1 MTDIKCPYD
10 DTIKNYIIPTKS
22 WLKALNQLD
31 TFQDVSI
38 NKKIILSQMIEK
50 ENVIVKV
57 TNGKNPKLREIN
69 MMIKG
74 LPNMVYTFCVIFCN
88 DYLSLILQNN
98 FFCSSK
104 DSKYKV
110 TLEIMKYYNGGS
122 LSVLNQISFR
132 KFKLILDQL
141 VLAQINLFNKTG
153 ITHCDIHPGNILIN
167 KHPHEKEL
175 NYSYIHD
182 SQIIKSKY
190 EFILSD
196 YDKCI
201 IFSPNYIV
209 HDGIVDGNLIKEN
222 ITETLDD
229 LYQSTLYVNILRT
242 INMLIDKLDNVN
254 KQKIRLLHNDL
265 LIKNEEII
273 IKKERK
279 YLTKYIKELNNHN
292 NINSFNKYKTK
303 VCLINFEYFNQ
314 LCKLFI

>member
-22 WLKALNQLD
+22 WLKALNKLD

-57 TNGKNPKLREIN
+57 TNGKNPKLRDIN

-88 DYLSLILQNN
+88 DYLSLILQNK

-167 KHPHEKEL
+167 KHPLEKEL
-175 NYSYIHD
+175 NYSYIHGRN
-182 SQIIKSKY
+182 IIKSKY

-201 IFSPNYIV
+201 IFSPNYMV
-209 HDGIVDGNLIKEN
+209 HDKIVDGNLIREN

-229 LYQSTLYVNILRT
+229 LSQSTLYVNILRT
-242 INMLIDKLDNVN
+242 INMLIDKLDNIN

-265 LIKNEEII
+265 LIKNEEIM

-292 NINSFNKYKTK
+292 KINSFNKYKTK

-314 LCKLFI
+314 FCKLIT

>member
-74 LPNMVYTFCVIFCN
+74 LPNMIYTFCVIFCN
-88 DYLSLILQNN
+88 DYLSLILQNK

-175 NYSYIHD
+175 NYSYIHGRN
-182 SQIIKSKY
+182 IIKSKY

-201 IFSPNYIV
+201 IFSPNYMV
-209 HDGIVDGNLIKEN
+209 HDEIVDGNLIREN

-314 LCKLFI
+314 FCKLFT

>member
-122 LSVLNQISFR
+122 LSVLNQISFK

-167 KHPHEKEL
+167 KHPLEKEL
-175 NYSYIHD
+175 NYSYIHGRN
-182 SQIIKSKY
+182 IIKSKY

-201 IFSPNYIV
+201 IFSPNYMV
-209 HDGIVDGNLIKEN
+209 HDEIVDGNLIREN

-229 LYQSTLYVNILRT
+229 LSQSTLYVNILRT
-242 INMLIDKLDNVN
+242 INMLIDKLDNIN

-265 LIKNEEII
+265 LIKNEEIM

-292 NINSFNKYKTK
+292 KINSFNKYKTK

-314 LCKLFI
+314 FCKLFT

>member
-22 WLKALNQLD
+22 WLKALSQLD

-57 TNGKNPKLREIN
+57 TNGKNPKLRDIN

-88 DYLSLILQNN
+88 DYLSLILQNK

-122 LSVLNQISFR
+122 LSVLNEISFR

-153 ITHCDIHPGNILIN
+153 ITHCDIHPGNILIS
-167 KHPHEKEL
+167 KHHQEKEL
-175 NYSYIHD
+175 NYSYIRG
-182 SQIIKSKY
+182 QIIKSKY

-196 YDKCI
+196 YDKCV

-209 HDGIVDGNLIKEN
+209 HDEIVDGNLIKEN
-222 ITETLDD
+222 ITETIDD
-229 LYQSTLYVNILRT
+229 LSQSILFLNILRT
-242 INMLIDKLDNVN
+242 INMLIDKLDNEN
-254 KQKIRLLHNDL
+254 KQKIRLLHNNF
-265 LIKNEEII
+265 LIKNEEVM
-273 IKKERK
+273 IKKEIK
-279 YLTKYIKELNNHN
+279 YLTKYIKELNNN
-292 NINSFNKYKTK
+292 NNNYFTKYKTK

-314 LCKLFI
+314 FCKLIT

>member
-22 WLKALNQLD
+22 WLKALSQLD

-57 TNGKNPKLREIN
+57 TNGKNPKLRDIN

-88 DYLSLILQNN
+88 DYLSLILQNK

-110 TLEIMKYYNGGS
+110 TLEIMKYYNDGS

-141 VLAQINLFNKTG
+141 VLSQINLFNKTG

-167 KHPHEKEL
+167 KHPYEKEL
-175 NYSYIHD
+175 NYSYIHGRN
-182 SQIIKSKY
+182 IIKSKY

-201 IFSPNYIV
+201 IFSPNYMV
-209 HDGIVDGNLIKEN
+209 HDEIVDGNLIKEN
-222 ITETLDD
+222 ITETLDE
-229 LYQSTLYVNILRT
+229 LSQSTLYVNILRT
-242 INMLIDKLDNVN
+242 INMLIDKLDNEN
-254 KQKIRLLHNDL
+254 KQKIRLLHNDF
-265 LIKNEEII
+265 LIKNEKIM
-273 IKKERK
+273 IKKEK
-279 YLTKYIKELNNHN
+279 EYLTKYIKELNNHN

-303 VCLINFEYFNQ
+303 VNLINFEYFNQ
-314 LCKLFI
+314 FCKLIT

>member
-122 LSVLNQISFR
+122 LSVLNQISFK

-167 KHPHEKEL
+167 KHPLEKEL
-175 NYSYIHD
+175 NYSYIHGRN
-182 SQIIKSKY
+182 IIKSKY

-201 IFSPNYIV
+201 IFSPNYMV
-209 HDGIVDGNLIKEN
+209 HDKIVDGNLIREN

-229 LYQSTLYVNILRT
+229 LSQSTLYVNILRT
-242 INMLIDKLDNVN
+242 INMLIDKLDNIN

-265 LIKNEEII
+265 LIKNEEIM

-292 NINSFNKYKTK
+292 KINSFNKYKTK

-314 LCKLFI
+314 FCKLIT

>member
-57 TNGKNPKLREIN
+57 TNGKNPKLRDIN

-88 DYLSLILQNN
+88 DYLSLILQNK

-167 KHPHEKEL
+167 KHPLEKEL
-175 NYSYIHD
+175 NYSYIHGHN
-182 SQIIKSKY
+182 IIKSKY

-201 IFSPNYIV
+201 IFSPNYMV
-209 HDGIVDGNLIKEN
+209 HDEILDGNLIREN

-229 LYQSTLYVNILRT
+229 LSQSTLYVNILRT
-242 INMLIDKLDNVN
+242 INMLIDKLDNIN

-265 LIKNEEII
+265 LIKNEEIM

-292 NINSFNKYKTK
+292 KINSFNKYKTK

-314 LCKLFI
+314 FCKIIT